1 MGRGIL
7 VDLYSWR
14 QKQQDP
20 ALKEFNCFETSSIPL
35 KDIKACLAAQG
46 TEVKFG
52 DILFTRTG
60 KNHLPCKQTHTH
72 HTKSVLTKQPHR
84 LARPA
89 RPAARGPAEGVPGRA
104 PPPLRRHGAVRG
116 DDPLGVGQLLGRGGR
131 PAVL

>member
-1 MGRGIL
+1 MLGTFCLRTDGVLSSHTAFAEQGIVGRGIL

-14 QKQQDP
+14 QKQDDP

-60 KNHLPCKQTHTH
+60 KKPPSTRTHI
-72 HTKSVLTKQPHR
+72 
-84 LARPA
+84 
-89 RPAARGPAEGVPGRA
+89 
-104 PPPLRRHGAVRG
+104 
-116 DDPLGVGQLLGRGGR
+116 
-131 PAVL
+131 

>member
-7 VDLYSWR
+7 VDLHSWR
-14 QKQQDP
+14 QKQDDP

-60 KNHLPCKQTHTH
+60 EN
-72 HTKSVLTKQPHR
+72 
-84 LARPA
+84 
-89 RPAARGPAEGVPGRA
+89 
-104 PPPLRRHGAVRG
+104 PPLHVHIHDLSDGASQKQAG
-116 DDPLGVGQLLGRGGR
+116 TPST
-131 PAVL
+131 PSCPSPS